1 MNVIYG
7 ADNSDLHG
15 DVCIK
20 DDADLNSD
28 IYRDLRDA
36 AVTQVASGVSQQS
49 NRFYI
54 TCLPLHVPLLTALD

>member
-15 DVCIK
+15 DVCING
-20 DDADLNSD
+20 DDGLNSD
-28 IYRDLRDA
+28 ICHDLRGA

-49 NRFYI
+49 NRFTYS
-54 TCLPLHVPLLTALD
+54 PLHVPLLTALN